1 MVAMMEGGGGR
12 TLSEIYQNSQRLK
25 IRVRSGIEKLEQLE
39 FTSAPSTPELSY
51 SINKDI
57 DQIRS
62 LSADME
68 CLSRS
73 IPSKPQR
80 DLWNRKIE
88 NVAQDVEQLKK
99 SLENYTER
107 NNKRMMEARQRAEL
121 LERVNGESSHVLRI
135 FDDEAQAMQSARNS
149 SKMLEEA
156 LDTGVAILSKYAGQR
171 EVLKLWVF
179 TVSTIGNSAH
189 DQRLW
194 ISCLINYRFLCRG
207 HNVKLDTLNTIGLSN
222 SVLKLIERRHRVDK
236 WVAYTGMAVT
246 IILVYAFWRLTH

>member
-1 MVAMMEGGGGR
+1 MVCH
-12 TLSEIYQNSQRLK
+12 TSLLK
-25 IRVRSGIEKLEQLE
+25 LQLYLP
-39 FTSAPSTPELSY
+39 FLFVITVY
-51 SINKDI
+51 
-57 DQIRS
+57 
-62 LSADME
+62 
-68 CLSRS
+68 
-73 IPSKPQR
+73 
-80 DLWNRKIE
+80 RKIE

-121 LERVNGESSHVLRI
+121 LERVNEESSHVLRI
-135 FDDEAQAMQSARNS
+135 VDDEAQAMQSARNS

-171 EVLKLWVF
+171 EVLKR
-179 TVSTIGNSAH
+179 A
-189 DQRLW
+189 QR
-194 ISCLINYRFLCRG
+194 
-207 HNVKLDTLNTIGLSN
+207 KALDTLNTIGLSN